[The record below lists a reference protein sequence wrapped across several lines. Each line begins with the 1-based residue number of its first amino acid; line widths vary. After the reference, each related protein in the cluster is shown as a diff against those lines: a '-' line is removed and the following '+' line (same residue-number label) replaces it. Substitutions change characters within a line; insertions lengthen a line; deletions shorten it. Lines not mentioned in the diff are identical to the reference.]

1 MRYWSDPRTRRW
13 LVWAALAAA
22 FLLVNLHRLSTAVL
36 ADRLMAALDA
46 TGVEL
51 GTLHAAFFY
60 IYAALQL
67 PAGVL
72 VDRLGTRWTAAGGLV
87 VMNAGVVVFGLSG
100 SYVLAF
106 AGRALVGLGA
116 SVIFVSVL
124 RHGANWFRPTEFA
137 TMNGLTVS
145 MAGLGGMLATTPLA
159 LAIETAGWRRTFL
172 GLAGVGLLVAV
183 VVAVVVRDTPAA
195 AGLDEMSGVGPTP
208 DRSLGEIRTSAGR
221 VLREPETWALGLVLF
236 CSIGVSVTVLGLWG
250 IPYLV
255 QTYGMS
261 VTGASTYTLL
271 GSMGLLVG
279 PPVVGWLSDRLERR
293 TALMVVGGVLYALTF
308 VALAAVGDPP
318 RATVGAVF
326 FAIGGLVGVF
336 SLAYTVVKER
346 HDAATSGVS
355 IGAVNTV
362 AFFGPALMPTAMGA
376 ILDGFWTGET
386 VAGAR
391 VYTLVGYRVAFAL
404 AAGAGAVALVASAW
418 LHYRVER

>member
-67 PAGVL
+67 PAGAL

-87 VMNAGVVVFGLSG
+87 VMNAGVVVFGLAG
-100 SYVLAF
+100 SYLPAF
-106 AGRALVGLGA
+106 AGRALVGFGA

-159 LAIETAGWRRTFL
+159 LAIEAAGWRRTFL
-172 GLAGVGLLVAV
+172 GLAGVGLLVAL
-183 VVAVVVRDTPAA
+183 VVAVVVRDTPAT
-195 AGLDEMSGVGPTP
+195 AGLPEIAGVGPTP
-208 DRSLGEIRTSAGR
+208 DRSLAEIRTSAGR
-221 VLREPETWALGLVLF
+221 VLREPETWGLGLVLF
-236 CSIGVSVTVLGLWG
+236 CSTGVSVTVLGLWG

-255 QTYGMS
+255 QTYGVS
-261 VTGASTYTLL
+261 VTRASTYTLL
-271 GSMGLLVG
+271 GSLGLLVG
-279 PPVVGWLSDRLERR
+279 PPVIGWVSDRIEGR
-293 TALMVVGGVLYALTF
+293 TALMVVGGVLYAATF
-308 VALAAVGDPP
+308 VALAALGDPP
-318 RATVGAVF
+318 LAAVGAAF
-326 FAIGGLVGVF
+326 FAVGGLVGAF
-336 SLAYTVVKER
+336 SLAYAVVKER

-376 ILDGFWTGET
+376 VLDGFWTGET

-404 AAGAGAVALVASAW
+404 AAGAGAVALLASVW